1 MLIAAIQTSCCVYQK
16 KAPNSKVRFIV
27 VMMMIAI
34 IYRYTGFN
42 HGLLVNEAIYRKGV
56 SSTHTL
62 KFEVLSDLQQ
72 DSTKITIKCDKLTIT
87 YYRLASVSFG
97 FVCFQT
103 NFQFEPWYHDN
114 RFRDNTV
121 KVQVKISLDVNEFQ
135 PYTCRAIKNHPISEW
150 PLNFIIQWPTS
161 SYGWRNHITF

>member
-1 MLIAAIQTSCCVYQK
+1 
-16 KAPNSKVRFIV
+16 
-27 VMMMIAI
+27 MMIAI

-87 YYRLASVSFG
+87 YYRLASVSFDL
-97 FVCFQT
+97 FASKLTFNLNPDIT
-103 NFQFEPWYHDN
+103 IID
-114 RFRDNTV
+114 RFRDQQRQGLG
-121 KVQVKISLDVNEFQ
+121 QVKISLDVNEFQ
-135 PYTCRAIKNHPISEW
+135 SYTCRAIKNHPISEW
-150 PLNFIIQWPTS
+150 PLNFVIQ
-161 SYGWRNHITF
+161 